1 MSVRPID
8 TFITNSVKLFEAN
21 PSQATISI
29 TYAHNPELERT
40 RVTFRS
46 SNPHLNSTY
55 KFATNKSK
63 DVSRLLNALGPRGVT
78 VVPGKIERQVL
89 RKQGKSKSK
98 SKSKKRFRSVNVIG
112 IGNLIANTRVKRVKP
127 ATERKAVKAAATT
140 TTTTSSTS
148 NNNNNNSNSNTSGGG
163 NNNASGNT
171 NTNEPTSS
179 VSSKKNKGKG
189 KSKGKGRGKGKR

>member
-78 VVPGKIERQVL
+78 VVPGKIEKQVL
-89 RKQGKSKSK
+89 RKQGK
-98 SKSKKRFRSVNVIG
+98 KSKKRYKSVNVVG
-112 IGNLIANTRVKRVKP
+112 IGNLIANVRVKQVKP
-127 ATERKAVKAAATT
+127 ATERRAVKAAATT
-140 TTTTSSTS
+140 TTTTSSS
-148 NNNNNNSNSNTSGGG
+148 NNTNNNSNSNTSGGG
-163 NNNASGNT
+163 NNNASSNT
-171 NTNEPTSS
+171 NANEPTSS

-189 KSKGKGRGKGKR
+189 KSKGKGKGKGKK

>member
-8 TFITNSVKLFEAN
+8 TFIKNSVKLFEAN

-29 TYAHNPELERT
+29 TYAHDPQLERT

-112 IGNLIANTRVKRVKP
+112 IGNLIANTRVKQVKP
-127 ATERKAVKAAATT
+127 ATERKAVKVAATT
-140 TTTTSSTS
+140 T
-148 NNNNNNSNSNTSGGG
+148 NSNSNGGGSG
-163 NNNASGNT
+163 NNNVSNAGSNT
-171 NTNEPTSS
+171 NTNEPTSA